1 MQPGSGRRVVDL
13 STETAMKTFDDDIRK
28 FIEQTKE
35 KAAAEQKKLALE
47 AAERLVYY
55 APIWTGAYVK
65 SMRCGIDMPDTSHEP
80 YYSGLPPYPPRV
92 DEMTAEAIRMSML
105 AKLKAEIESAP
116 VGSKIYLSNSIPYAD
131 QIEYTGWIGQ
141 EAYQVFTTTILDLEF
156 MQP

>member
-1 MQPGSGRRVVDL
+1 
-13 STETAMKTFDDDIRK
+13 MKTFDDDIRK

-35 KAAAEQKKLALE
+35 KAAGEQKRLAIE

-65 SMRCGIDMPDTSHEP
+65 SMRCGINIPDMSYEP
-80 YYSGLPPYPPRV
+80 YYSGFPPYPPRV
-92 DEMTAEAIRMSML
+92 NEITAEAIRISML

-131 QIEYTGWIGQ
+131 QIEYMGWFAQ

-156 MQP
+156 L